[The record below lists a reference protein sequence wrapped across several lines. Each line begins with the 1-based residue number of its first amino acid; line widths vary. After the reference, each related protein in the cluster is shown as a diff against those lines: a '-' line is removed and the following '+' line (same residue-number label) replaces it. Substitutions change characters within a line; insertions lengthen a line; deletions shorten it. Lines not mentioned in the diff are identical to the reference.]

1 MRGVF
6 EQNGGQLDGG
16 WVCKDRPVV
25 AILGQHRQPAGVI
38 QVRVREHGVIDR
50 FRIGRQRLVI
60 SVLQLL
66 GPLKDAAIHQ
76 QPFARCL
83 YQILG
88 TRNASCR
95 AKKSEFCHRVRI
107 LDEAS
112 CVLYYLG
119 SYSCPVGPWRSWER
133 ASMASRRSWVRI
145 PSAPPLLAHV
155 FPRLYPFERNNK
167 PLLRWSDAG
176 RQRAPRLPQREL
188 FQVAPESGAVAA
200 GLSGRIQDP
209 WPSHAPRTTDQVV
222 EGPRHDRAFGGR
234 GFESHRLHHFWR
246 MSFHVYI
253 LLSETTNRYYVGQT
267 QDVKERL
274 AYHNANYSK
283 SLRNRGPWQLV
294 YQEEYKTRGQAMRRE
309 RQIKSWKDR
318 GMIER
323 LVVVGSNPIGS
334 TTFGACL
341 STSISF

>member
-1 MRGVF
+1 MRGIL

-16 WVCKDRPVV
+16 WVCKDRPVI
-25 AILGQHRQPAGVI
+25 ALLGQHWQPAGLI
-38 QVRVREHGVIDR
+38 QVRVGEHGVIDR
-50 FRIGRQRLVI
+50 FRIDRQRLVI

-66 GPLKDAAIHQ
+66 RPLKDAASHQ
-76 QPFARCL
+76 VPFARCL
-83 YQILG
+83 YQIFG
-88 TRNASCR
+88 PRNASCR
-95 AKKSEFCHRVRI
+95 AKKSEFRHRVRI

-155 FPRLYPFERNNK
+155 FPRLYPFERDNK

-200 GLSGRIQDP
+200 GLSKDTAATEICPLSLPDALPIFLPGGAVAQL
-209 WPSHAPRTTDQVV
+209 
-222 EGPRHDRAFGGR
+222 GPRLDA
-234 GFESHRLHHFWR
+234 
-246 MSFHVYI
+246 I
-253 LLSETTNRYYVGQT
+253 
-267 QDVKERL
+267 
-274 AYHNANYSK
+274 
-283 SLRNRGPWQLV
+283 
-294 YQEEYKTRGQAMRRE
+294 EE
-309 RQIKSWKDR
+309 
-318 GMIER
+318 
-323 LVVVGSNPIGS
+323 VVGSNPIGS

-341 STSISF
+341 STSIS